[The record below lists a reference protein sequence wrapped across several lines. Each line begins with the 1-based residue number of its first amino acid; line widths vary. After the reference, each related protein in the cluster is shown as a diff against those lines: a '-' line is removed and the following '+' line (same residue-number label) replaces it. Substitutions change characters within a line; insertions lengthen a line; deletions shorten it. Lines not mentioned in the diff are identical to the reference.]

1 MRHNAA
7 LFNLHR
13 LSLHTPLLS
22 HARAHVAIRK
32 ACCTHHARLHTQ
44 HARVSQCD
52 RHSGAALARSAR
64 GVRLATPRILP
75 FGAPS
80 PPASPRHRG
89 RGACRARVTAS
100 VLRPHLG
107 LLLDGRDERAVR
119 RALGAL
125 LHDAQRGLD
134 AGVPVRMVAQV
145 ALHLGA
151 RLAAACRHTRNLARD
166 EGEERHEVGLDVV
179 GLAYAGTG
187 RRTLSGRTTAGIAAR
202 AWRPEEAM
210 KSLP

>member
-1 MRHNAA
+1 MSAAVTQRTGSSAGHRKLHEAVTRHNAA

-22 HARAHVAIRK
+22 HARARVAIRK

-44 HARVSQCD
+44 HSDTQSLTECD

-80 PPASPRHRG
+80 PPASPRHRS
-89 RGACRARVTAS
+89 RGACPARVTAS
-100 VLRPHLG
+100 VLRLHLG

-125 LHDAQRGLD
+125 LRGAQRGLD
-134 AGVPVRMVAQV
+134 AGVPVRVVGQV

-151 RLAAACRHTRNLARD
+151 HLAASASTHSQ
-166 EGEERHEVGLDVV
+166 
-179 GLAYAGTG
+179 
-187 RRTLSGRTTAGIAAR
+187 SGPR
-202 AWRPEEAM
+202 
-210 KSLP
+210 